1 MARRTKEQRPKG
13 TAGGTR
19 AGITL
24 TWDGVIERQWREYL
38 ATVGRAPLEQSWSYG
53 DAIAA
58 GSLYRPTRGVFRRG
72 REVVAMAQAIDWPL
86 AGVAHIVKLVR
97 GPLFLTDALEPME
110 RTAIFQLLKDRWPM
124 ARLNWFFFTPEAAD
138 SAAARDRMTVLGL
151 KRTVTG
157 DSTAWLDLSSGMEAL
172 RAGLHQKWRNRLRH
186 GEVLGLRCETR
197 TDSAALDWL
206 LPRYLADRKA
216 KRYRGPSATMLT
228 AMSHSFSVKNE
239 MLILRACEGDGT
251 IIAAIMLLL
260 HGRAATYQ
268 IGWSNPEGRR
278 MAATNFLLWQAIEML
293 KARGIDWLDLGGI
306 HPAAAPGLTHFKS
319 GLGGISY
326 QTVGAYR

>member
-1 MARRTKEQRPKG
+1 M
-13 TAGGTR
+13 
-19 AGITL
+19 

-138 SAAARDRMTVLGL
+138 SAAARDRMTALGL

-157 DSTAWLDLSSGMEAL
+157 YSTAWLDLSSGMEAL
-172 RAGLHQKWRNRLRH
+172 RAGLHQKWRNQLVRTERAKLRVRDARGGPSLHWLLERHDEHRKRRRMRAPTGAFAAALALLAPKPSDVLVLQAEQGSDPLAAVLFLRH
-186 GEVLGLRCETR
+186 G
-197 TDSAALDWL
+197 D
-206 LPRYLADRKA
+206 
-216 KRYRGPSATMLT
+216 
-228 AMSHSFSVKNE
+228 
-239 MLILRACEGDGT
+239 
-251 IIAAIMLLL
+251 
-260 HGRAATYQ
+260 AATCYVAWT
-268 IGWSNPEGRR
+268 GPEGRT
-278 MAATNFLLWQAIEML
+278 AHAHNLLIW
-293 KARGIDWLDLGGI
+293 RGIERLAAEGVRWLDLGGI
-306 HPAAAPGLTHFKS
+306 DRSMPGVSRFM
-319 GLGGISY
+319 LGTGAEPV
-326 QTVGAYR
+326 TLVGTWL